1 MPSKKNF
8 KKIIK
13 IPLSNQKKLKQT
25 AQTPLRYDAG
35 PKKLVGSV
43 SPNDL
48 SLELAIC
55 KLTKTNDSIDSASMP
70 A

>member
-1 MPSKKNF
+1 M
-8 KKIIK
+8 K
-13 IPLSNQKKLKQT
+13 IPLSNQKKLKQI
-25 AQTPLRYDAG
+25 AQTPLRYDSG
-35 PKKLVGSV
+35 PKKLVGPV

-55 KLTKTNDSIDSASMP
+55 KLTKTNGSADSALMP